1 MLPPLPARRCTEVR
15 SGKIRARGFVAA
27 VALGVL
33 LTGVAV
39 AQTNPS
45 PAPSPANNGNI
56 PGVPG
61 IQMPSPQPQPTIS
74 GTPLPYPAY
83 GTPAPDVAA
92 LKVKK
97 GVPQSISLA
106 DAIRIAVALSPTFA
120 LQNAQWA
127 AIHARYTSSVQALY
141 PGVSG
146 NASMGKSYSRG
157 SSGLSSSTTVTTV
170 PSPGVVVTPTV
181 APTIVP
187 TKAPFGIYSTSIFS
201 SESANLTVT
210 QLIFDGGRTIANIR
224 SAKFADIAGRATLL
238 RQLQNL
244 ALNVADAYYAVLE
257 DNATVT
263 ADAQLVHEFEVN
275 EASVA
280 AQIRNGAA
288 ARSDIAAAQYQT
300 AQARGNLVT
309 AQGTAIGAQATFA
322 TTLGLDADAQVLPQQ
337 LTRPPAAPNPS
348 YGVSLKRALIM
359 RPDYLAAR
367 YNVQS
372 AEQNLRYAKLARF
385 PVLSAAASDGVSRT
399 FTDCYTTSSISTG
412 GIVSPVSYCPGPAGW
427 SNDKSIGLNLDI
439 PIYDQGVT
447 NYNVAVA
454 ASQLDQYI
462 ATFNSTK
469 LTVESDVRSALAT
482 LISARASLVQ
492 ATSEL
497 TAAQV
502 SLDATQAQ
510 YRVGATTILNVVTA
524 EANLTT
530 AQSAYI
536 TALYGVY
543 TAYQNYLY
551 ATGVSDVQI

>member
-1 MLPPLPARRCTEVR
+1 MNHGRL
-15 SGKIRARGFVAA
+15 RARTLV
-27 VALGVL
+27 VALALGTLV
-33 LTGVAV
+33 TGVAF
-39 AQTNPS
+39 AQTPPS
-45 PAPSPANNGNI
+45 AGEI

-61 IQMPSPQPQPTIS
+61 IAMPSPLPMPTIS
-74 GTPLPYPAY
+74 GTPIPYPAY
-83 GTPAPDVAA
+83 GTPAPDVAQ
-92 LKVKK
+92 LRPKK

-127 AIHARYTSSVQALY
+127 AIHAKYASSLQAIY
-141 PGVSG
+141 PGLSG
-146 NASMGKSYSRG
+146 NAQMGKSYSNG
-157 SSGLSSSTTVTTV
+157 SSSSVSSIA
-170 PSPGVVVTPTV
+170 SPTPGALA
-181 APTIVP
+181 APTIGP
-187 TKAPFGIYSTSIFS
+187 TKAPFGVYSRSTIAQ
-201 SESANLTVT
+201 ESANITIT
-210 QLIFDGGRTIANIR
+210 QLIYDGGRTIAAIR
-224 SAKFADIAGRATLL
+224 SAKEADIAGRATLL
-238 RQLQNL
+238 RNLQTL
-244 ALNVADAYYAVLE
+244 AVNVANAYYAVLE

-263 ADAQLVHEFEVN
+263 ADAQLVREFEVN

-288 ARSDIAAAQYQT
+288 ARSDIAAAQFQT

-322 TTLGLDADAQVLPQQ
+322 TTLGLDADAQVVPQQ
-337 LTRPPAAPNPS
+337 LTAQPAAPNPT
-348 YGVSLKRALIM
+348 YAVSLKRALIM
-359 RPDYLAAR
+359 RPDYIAAA

-372 AEQNLRYAKLARF
+372 AQENLRYAKLARF

-399 FTDCYTTSSISTG
+399 FTDCYSTTSTSNK
-412 GIVSPVSYCPGPAGW
+412 GIVTPVSFCPGPLGW
-427 SNDKSIGLNLDI
+427 SNDKSLGLNLTV

-454 ASQLDQYI
+454 ASQLDQTI
-462 ATFNSTK
+462 ATLNSTK

-492 ATSEL
+492 ARSEL
-497 TAAQV
+497 TSAQV
-502 SLDATQAQ
+502 SLSATQAQ
-510 YRVGATTILNVVTA
+510 YKVGATTILNVVTA

-543 TAYQNYLY
+543 TAEQNYLY
-551 ATGVSDVQI
+551 AMGVSDVQI